1 LFSGGGQGRGVGVVT
16 RSRYG
21 WPSAT
26 RRCDPG
32 EVWPPSGWS
41 PVARMSGRRPRRW
54 SPCPRALSAVRTSES
69 NRSSGRPV
77 STRPVSTR
85 PVPCRCVRTDGSPVS
100 AALQPRCPN
109 RAGPWNGSVGGPPP
123 LGQWVRRV
131 AVVRGRRGRLPAWG
145 LKGGMVL
152 RWPWVARTRVDGGSG
167 PPYRT
172 RTGCGG
178 ASPPGRRGSWSSARV
193 LVGWLG
199 STRTSGCSP
208 VPPQVHLGRLSA

>member
-1 LFSGGGQGRGVGVVT
+1 MAGRA
-16 RSRYG
+16 
-21 WPSAT
+21 PPDAAT
-26 RRCDPG
+26 R
-32 EVWPPSGWS
+32 
-41 PVARMSGRRPRRW
+41 ARSGRQRLVAGREDVRTPAT
-54 SPCPRALSAVRTSES
+54 PVVALSACSVRCADVRVQSVKRTSGVHAS
-69 NRSSGRPV
+69 GVHASGAMQVSGR
-77 STRPVSTR
+77 TGLR
-85 PVPCRCVRTDGSPVS
+85 CRGS
-100 AALQPRCPN
+100 LQPRCPN

-208 VPPQVHLGRLSA
+208 VPTQVHLGRLSA

>member
-1 LFSGGGQGRGVGVVT
+1 MAVWAVSASRWRTRSAPRRQATRAAALTCRLYHPKSTVPSQSLQHSLPLLARLAITDEASPFALPSTRNSSEDSSAPRRGVEGGAGQLFSGGGQGRGVGVVT

-123 LGQWVRRV
+123 LG
-131 AVVRGRRGRLPAWG
+131 
-145 LKGGMVL
+145 
-152 RWPWVARTRVDGGSG
+152 
-167 PPYRT
+167 
-172 RTGCGG
+172 
-178 ASPPGRRGSWSSARV
+178 
-193 LVGWLG
+193 
-199 STRTSGCSP
+199 
-208 VPPQVHLGRLSA
+208 